1 MTETAG
7 PVVQADAKE
16 KQSKLWLIGLLLLIV
31 LNFVVVSF
39 YKPIAPHISVKAD
52 NLLFD
57 GTQDGIQQN
66 PWFTIP
72 LIGDVYLTNS
82 LLALIPIFIVIFL
95 LILAVRKQAQSE
107 TLQTH
112 GIVLFIEFIISA
124 LSNIADSAVDKKW
137 RDKIYPFYL
146 SVFLYIG
153 IANLTKLLPF
163 YETFGFA
170 VKVNGEGG
178 HVAQRWGNRFYAIIN
193 EIPEAE
199 QAGYSVISF
208 LRGAATDLNFTIAIA
223 IAAVVGIQVVGVI
236 AHGLGY
242 FNKFINIRALIKDP
256 KMGVIH
262 FIIGILE
269 LVAEIAKVASFGFR
283 LFGNIFAGMVLLLF
297 LGYMIPWVV
306 SSFIMLYE
314 VFVGL
319 LQAFI
324 FGMLTAVFMGLAA
337 KPETEH

>member
-1 MTETAG
+1 MTEIIS
-7 PVVQADAKE
+7 PEIQVDNQK
-16 KQSKLWLIGLLLLIV
+16 KKSKLWLIALLLLIA
-31 LNFVVVSF
+31 LNFVAVSL
-39 YKPIAPHISVKAD
+39 YKPIPPHISVKSES
-52 NLLFD
+52 LIFD
-57 GTQDGIQQN
+57 VTQEGPQAKA
-66 PWFTIP
+66 WFTLP

-82 LLALIPIFIVIFL
+82 LLALIPIFIVIF
-95 LILAVRKQAQSE
+95 ILAVAVRKQVRSD

-112 GIVLFIEFIISA
+112 GIVLFIEFIISG
-124 LSNIADSAVDKKW
+124 LSNIADSAVEEKW

-146 SVFLYIG
+146 TTFLYIA

-170 VKVNGEGG
+170 V
-178 HVAQRWGNRFYAIIN
+178 
-193 EIPEAE
+193 PEAE
-199 QAGYSVISF
+199 EGHAIRRWGTHFYAVVNEVPEAGESGYAVISF
-208 LRGAATDLNFTIAIA
+208 LRGAATDLNFTVGVA
-223 IAAVVGIQVVGVI
+223 IAAVIAIQVVGVM
-236 AHGLGY
+236 AHGFGY

-256 KMGVIH
+256 KMGFIH
-262 FIIGILE
+262 FFIGILE
-269 LVAEIAKVASFGFR
+269 AIAEVAKIASFGFR

-297 LGYMIPWVV
+297 LGYMIPWVL

-337 KPETEH
+337 KSEAEA